1 MLGKILGVCVAIVCT
16 AQAATAQELKPARHH
31 ATLRAG
37 GGHETFDASV
47 ARLAAK
53 AAFQPSA
60 QPTQQELLSLIV
72 LMSLREQ
79 RPST

>member
-1 MLGKILGVCVAIVCT
+1 MGKYCGAFVAFICLGQASA
-16 AQAATAQELKPARHH
+16 AQDLKPVPHAVARVS
-31 ATLRAG
+31 AARDSL
-37 GGHETFDASV
+37 DASM
-47 ARLAAK
+47 ARLAVK
-53 AAFQPSA
+53 GAFQPSA